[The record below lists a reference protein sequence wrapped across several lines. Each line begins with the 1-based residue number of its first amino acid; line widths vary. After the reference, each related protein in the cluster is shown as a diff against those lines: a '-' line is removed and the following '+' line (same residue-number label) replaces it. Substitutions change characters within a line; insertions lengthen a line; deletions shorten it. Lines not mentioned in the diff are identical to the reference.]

1 VGGRPGVHCSQ
12 SLGDYVRLG
21 STLDDA
27 VGEAFDKVARDLEL
41 PWMVDGV
48 PSAPGAALEAL
59 ASKGVQAF
67 CSLCGQTPAHAVTP
81 PICAGDASKIEPPLP
96 IPMRAK
102 PSQRTHCDFSF
113 AGLKAAVKRRV
124 QAEDPLPEATRAN
137 LAAAFQE
144 AAISHIVDRLDRGL
158 RWCQPSSG
166 AAWAA
171 PVAPRCLVV
180 SGGVGSNAALRAA
193 CVTLGRLFWPAAVG

>member
-1 VGGRPGVHCSQ
+1 MGGGRSPVSARGGAGGTRTHGYVH
-12 SLGDYVRLG
+12 
-21 STLDDA
+21 
-27 VGEAFDKVARDLEL
+27 
-41 PWMVDGV
+41 
-48 PSAPGAALEAL
+48 AL
-59 ASKGVQAF
+59 AR
-67 CSLCGQTPAHAVTP
+67 SLWTSRASYTPFT
-81 PICAGDASKIEPPLP
+81 CAGDASKIVPPLP
-96 IPMRAK
+96 VPMRAK

-124 QAEDPLPEATRAN
+124 EAAAPLVDATRAD

-144 AAISHIVDRLDRGL
+144 AAISHVVDRLQRGL
-158 RWCQPSSG
+158 HWCQPANG

-193 CVTLGRLFWPAAVG
+193 CVAPVLLGSRYAV

>member
-1 VGGRPGVHCSQ
+1 MDGGRSPVGA
-12 SLGDYVRLG
+12 G
-21 STLDDA
+21 SGA
-27 VGEAFDKVARDLEL
+27 GGAREQGYAGMWLAL
-41 PWMVDGV
+41 PRGR
-48 PSAPGAALEAL
+48 PSP
-59 ASKGVQAF
+59 
-67 CSLCGQTPAHAVTP
+67 VTSP
-81 PICAGDASKIEPPLP
+81 VCAGDASKIDPPLSV
-96 IPMRAK
+96 PMRAK

-124 QAEDPLPEATRAN
+124 QADAPLSEATRAN
-137 LAAAFQE
+137 LAAAFQQ

-193 CVTLGRLFWPAAVG
+193 CVALVFCFDCESCGQLAPVG